1 MAKSKT
7 KKLTFNM
14 LAAEI
19 QPNEPAMITVRGFED
34 QPIAV
39 QKTLSL
45 QQALAFIK
53 NTVSM
58 VIDTE
63 TGEYMPEVC
72 DFALKLNVILS
83 YADIPIPKDLEKAYK
98 VVYESNLYD
107 SVMNVINSEQYYILE
122 DAVSDRVQY
131 LRDMLVSG
139 AAIQVNEMIKKMEDT
154 MGDSLKTLNEFN
166 SDSFLNALNSM
177 QNVVSAADGEQSTEP
192 EKMGEVVPFTKA

>member
-19 QPNEPAMITVRGFED
+19 QPSEPAMITVRGFED

-58 VIDTE
+58 VVDTE

-83 YADIPIPKDLEKAYK
+83 YADIAIPKDLEKAYK

-107 SVMNVINSEQYYILE
+107 SVMDVINSEQYYILE

-177 QNVVSAADGEQSTEP
+177 QNVVSAAEGEQSTEP

>member
-83 YADIPIPKDLEKAYK
+83 YADIAIPKDLEKAYK

-107 SVMNVINSEQYYILE
+107 SVMDVINSEQYYILE

-177 QNVVSAADGEQSTEP
+177 QNVVSAAEGEQSTEP

>member
-14 LAAEI
+14 IAAEI
-19 QPNEPAMITVRGFED
+19 QPKEPVMITVRGFED

-39 QKTLSL
+39 QKTLSFK
-45 QQALAFIK
+45 QALSFIK
-53 NTVSM
+53 NTTAM
-58 VIDTE
+58 VVDAE
-63 TGEYMPEVC
+63 MGEYMPEIF
-72 DFALKLNVILS
+72 DFALKLNVIMS
-83 YADIPIPKDLEKAYK
+83 YADIPVPKDLEKAYK

-107 SVMNVINSEQYYILE
+107 SVMDVINGEQYYILE

-131 LRDMLVSG
+131 LRDTLVSG
-139 AAIQVNEMIKKMEDT
+139 AAIQVNAMIKKMEDM

-177 QNVVSAADGEQSTEP
+177 QNVVSAADGEQQAEP
-192 EKMGEVVPFTKA
+192 NKMGEVVPFTKG

>member
-14 LAAEI
+14 IAAEI
-19 QPNEPAMITVRGFED
+19 QPEEPVMITVRGFED

-39 QKTLSL
+39 QKTLSFK
-45 QQALAFIK
+45 QALSFIK
-53 NTVSM
+53 NTTAM
-58 VIDTE
+58 VVDAE
-63 TGEYMPEVC
+63 MGEYMPEIF
-72 DFALKLNVILS
+72 DFALKLNVIMS
-83 YADIPIPKDLEKAYK
+83 YADIPVPKDLEKAYK

-107 SVMNVINSEQYYILE
+107 SVMDVINSEQYYILE

-131 LRDMLVSG
+131 LRDTLVSG
-139 AAIQVNEMIKKMEDT
+139 AAIQVNAMIKKMEDM

-177 QNVVSAADGEQSTEP
+177 QNVVSAADGEQQAEP
-192 EKMGEVVPFTKA
+192 NKMGEVVPFTKG

>member
-58 VIDTE
+58 VVDTE

-83 YADIPIPKDLEKAYK
+83 YADIAIPKDLEKAYK

-107 SVMNVINSEQYYILE
+107 SVMDVINSEQYYILE

-177 QNVVSAADGEQSTEP
+177 QNVVSAAEGEQSTEP

>member
-58 VIDTE
+58 VVDME

-83 YADIPIPKDLEKAYK
+83 YTDIAIPKDLEKAYK

-107 SVMNVINSEQYYILE
+107 SVMDVINSEQYYILE

-139 AAIQVNEMIKKMEDT
+139 AAIQVNDMIKKMEDT

-177 QNVVSAADGEQSTEP
+177 QNVVSAAEGEQSTEP
-192 EKMGEVVPFTKA
+192 GKMGEVVPFTKA

>member
-19 QPNEPAMITVRGFED
+19 QQNEPAMITVRGFED

-83 YADIPIPKDLEKAYK
+83 YADIAIPKDLEKAYK

-107 SVMNVINSEQYYILE
+107 SVMDVINSEQYYILE

-177 QNVVSAADGEQSTEP
+177 QNVVSAAEGEQSTEP